1 MVLVLRPNNIH
12 HSLLWNLL
20 RLGLEF
26 FFFFLINCLMC
37 QPWPVSPQIHSLP
50 FPALHHRR
58 LNFPGSFISWLLS
71 GFGQWKAPMGTGW
84 WEKGRSHGVCPV
96 FPCIHRFFSDVTYG
110 SSFMAPVPS
119 GQARCSFS
127 FHRVIW
133 LLDSGNT
140 TFSLW
145 PSIPGM
151 VVTSCCC

>member
-26 FFFFLINCLMC
+26 S
-37 QPWPVSPQIHSLP
+37 VSPQIHSLP

-119 GQARCSFS
+119 GQARCSSS
-127 FHRVIW
+127 FHRVIR
-133 LLDSGNT
+133 LLDSGKT
-140 TFSLW
+140 TFSL
-145 PSIPGM
+145 
-151 VVTSCCC
+151 